1 MRLPAALVVLCLVPA
16 AFYVQESAGA
26 HAAKTAPQDRTS
38 VALPD
43 EVVDGVILP
52 FLTVELNVPTDGVLS
67 EVAYERGQTV
77 QAGALLAR
85 LDSSVER
92 ESAELARLR
101 SEFQSARRIAEVKL
115 EAARAKLEKRQS
127 LLSDGIVTAE
137 EVEESLAE
145 VALAELELLSSQED
159 AELARVEHQKAAAIV
174 TRMELRS
181 PIDGVILERSRSV
194 GELVTRSEE
203 AGVFTIAQLDPLL
216 VEVHAPV
223 TWLGRIQ
230 IGDRAFVEPVLLQAD
245 SAEEATPLIAVV
257 RVIDRVA
264 NSASETVKIQFE
276 LPNPDGALPGGL
288 RCRLRMADESL

>member
-145 VALAELELLSSQED
+145 VALAELELLSFRVTLLHPSAEAGKATNVYRLEAVLLLGPSD
-159 AELARVEHQKAAAIV
+159 APWARPG
-174 TRMELRS
+174 MEGVGRIEVGQRS
-181 PIDGVILERSRSV
+181 P
-194 GELVTRSEE
+194 
-203 AGVFTIAQLDPLL
+203 A
-216 VEVHAPV
+216 
-223 TWLGRIQ
+223 WLALHRVV
-230 IGDRAFVEPVLLQAD
+230 DRM
-245 SAEEATPLIAVV
+245 
-257 RVIDRVA
+257 
-264 NSASETVKIQFE
+264 
-276 LPNPDGALPGGL
+276 
-288 RCRLRMADESL
+288 RMLSWR

>member
-16 AFYVQESAGA
+16 ALYLQESGGA
-26 HAAKTAPQDRTS
+26 HAARNAPQERTS
-38 VALPD
+38 IPLPI

-52 FLTVELNVPTDGVLS
+52 FLTVELNVPTDGVLA

-77 QAGALLAR
+77 VAGALLAR

-101 SEFQSARRIAEVKL
+101 SEFQSAGRTAEVKL
-115 EAARAKLEKRQS
+115 DAARVKLQKRQS
-127 LLSDGIVTAE
+127 LLADGIVTAE

-145 VALAELELLSSQED
+145 VALAELELLASQEE
-159 AELARVEHQKAAAIV
+159 AQLAQVEHQKAAAIV

-223 TWLGRIQ
+223 AWLGRVS
-230 IGDRAFVEPVLLQAD
+230 IGDSAIVEPVLSLAD
-245 SAEEATPLIAVV
+245 PAEQPTPLVAKV

-276 LPNPDGALPGGL
+276 LPNPGGALPGGL
-288 RCRLRMADESL
+288 RCKLRMATENH